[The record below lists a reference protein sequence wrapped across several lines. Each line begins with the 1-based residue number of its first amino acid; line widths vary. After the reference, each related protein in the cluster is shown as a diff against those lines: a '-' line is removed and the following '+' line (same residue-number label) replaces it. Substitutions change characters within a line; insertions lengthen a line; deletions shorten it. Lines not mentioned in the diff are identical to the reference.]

1 MYASAFVI
9 SLALFGWLRVTGYL
23 TEPLLSDGAIHQIA
37 GEPARLSEAADQS
50 RELKVVTW
58 NIERGAEFDRIL
70 TTLQGI
76 DADIILLQE
85 VDMFCRR
92 SGWRDVA
99 RDLADALGM
108 NWQCAGEFQ
117 EIGESRRGVPALI
130 GQAVLSKYPIE
141 DSTVI
146 PFAAQARFRWRLNPV
161 QPRRGGRIALRVRTA
176 GVLVYNAHIES
187 GGDDKLRRKQLDEIL
202 ADHAHNVRDDT
213 PVIVAGD
220 FNNVPA
226 IRSSMFGRLTA
237 AAFANA
243 LTGEQAGSRTS
254 IRHRHPIDWI
264 FVKNLQARSGQVAEV
279 EQVDPVD
286 QISDHYPV
294 LASLAL
300 MP

>member
-1 MYASAFVI
+1 MYKSSLLFN
-9 SLALFGWLRVTGYL
+9 LALFGWLRMTGWV
-23 TEPLLSDGAIHQIA
+23 TEPLLSDGAIHQIV
-37 GEPARLSEAADQS
+37 GEPARLSQVVDGS

-58 NIERGAEFDRIL
+58 NIERGAEFDQIL

-92 SGWRDVA
+92 SGWRDIA
-99 RDLADALGM
+99 KDLADGLGM
-108 NWQCAGEFQ
+108 NWQCGGEFQ

-141 DSTVI
+141 DPTVI
-146 PFAAQARFRWRLNPV
+146 PFAAQARLRWRLNPL
-161 QPRRGGRIALRVRTA
+161 QPRRGGRMALRVRTA

-202 ADHAHNVRDDT
+202 ADQARNAHDDA

-237 AAFANA
+237 AAFTDA
-243 LTGEQAGSRTS
+243 LIGNEAGSRTS
-254 IRHRHPIDWI
+254 VGHMHPIDWI
-264 FVKNLQARSGQVAEV
+264 FVKNLQPRSGQVA
-279 EQVDPVD
+279 QADHG
-286 QISDHYPV
+286 SDHYPV
-294 LASLAL
+294 LATLAS